1 MGADGNGLCA
11 RFAHPSA
18 RAIVGLP
25 VAGAMLRQTFLH
37 VPGVGYRTEERLWR
51 SGIASWD
58 DVGTDRMAWVSPHLR
73 DVLADEIARSEA
85 ALRGGRYR
93 YFTLRLP
100 LREHWRVW
108 PEFRDAVAFLDIETT
123 GLDIGRDALTVVGV
137 YDGRRKRS
145 FVRGENLE
153 ELPAALDR
161 ARLLVTF
168 NGSRFD
174 VPFLRRAFPRMRLD
188 QLHLD
193 LMNPLHRLGY
203 WGGLKKI
210 ERRLGIERSDETA
223 GLSGFD
229 AIRLWAEYEAGDED
243 ARDRLVA
250 YNLEDVVNLEP
261 LAEFAYASLKE
272 LVLDRGFVTAD
283 VLERDRTAGS
293 AGTWARAAT
302 RLADRRTR

>member
-1 MGADGNGLCA
+1 
-11 RFAHPSA
+11 
-18 RAIVGLP
+18 
-25 VAGAMLRQTFLH
+25 MLRQTFLH

-58 DVGTDRMAWVSPHLR
+58 DVRGERASGLPRHLR
-73 DVLADEIARSEA
+73 ATLEEEIARSED
-85 ALRGGRYR
+85 ALERGRYR
-93 YFTLRLP
+93 YFAARLP
-100 LREHWRVW
+100 LREHWRAW
-108 PEFRDAVAFLDIETT
+108 PEFRDTVAYLDIETT

-137 YDGRRKRS
+137 YDGQTKRS
-145 FVRGENLE
+145 FVKGTNLE
-153 ELPAALDR
+153 DLPAALEE

-203 WGGLKKI
+203 WGGLKRI
-210 ERRLGIERSDETA
+210 ERRLGIDRSDETA

-229 AIRLWAEYEAGDED
+229 AVRLWEEYEAGDDD
-243 ARDRLVA
+243 ALDRLLT

-261 LAEFAYASLKE
+261 LAEFAYASLRE
-272 LVLDRGFVTAD
+272 LALDRGFVRAD
-283 VLERDRTAGS
+283 VLEKERRPR
-293 AGTWARAAT
+293 ARGAAAT
-302 RLADRRTR
+302 RSG

>member
-1 MGADGNGLCA
+1 
-11 RFAHPSA
+11 
-18 RAIVGLP
+18 
-25 VAGAMLRQTFLH
+25 MLRQTFLH

-58 DVGTDRMAWVSPHLR
+58 DVGTDRMAWVPPHLR
-73 DVLADEIARSEA
+73 DVLSEEIGRSEA

-283 VLERDRTAGS
+283 VLERERTAGS

-302 RLADRRTR
+302 RLADRRTG